1 MHVPNAYL
9 ISENFVAVRSLVL
22 LLILYRRTTLSI
34 ILCLDITLYILTIYN
49 YFGGKAGDIKA
60 PIALMACHGD
70 LSYTFCSKWWAIC
83 GLLQMLLLYV

>member
-1 MHVPNAYL
+1 MHVPKLVKMLLLCGACM
-9 ISENFVAVRSLVL
+9 VL

-34 ILCLDITLYILTIYN
+34 CLDITLYILTIYN